1 MADASA
7 NVVVS
12 LVTVQAVAVYLL
24 QKAKAATWIPFMQK
38 NSVTLNRLTAIIA
51 AGIGAAGVH
60 AAWNGVQHT
69 LTITG
74 LDPAGVAT
82 ALWHWLSNFAFQQL
96 VYHGVVKNG
105 NGAVMGMLN
114 PGKPLPGPTVKP

>member
-24 QKAKAATWIPFMQK
+24 QKAKAAAWIPFIQK
-38 NSVTLNRLTAIIA
+38 NGGAINRVWAIIA

-60 AAWNGVQHT
+60 AAWNGVAHT

-74 LDPAGVAT
+74 LDVPGVAD
-82 ALWHWLSNFAFQQL
+82 ALWHWLSNFVFQQL
-96 VYHGVVKNG
+96 MYHGVVKNG
-105 NGAVMGMLN
+105 QA
-114 PGKPLPGPTVKP
+114 KP